1 MNISWIAWVF
11 LAILIIVFAMI
22 GYMLVS
28 LNRRG
33 DERSQ
38 LIKTKAMSMT
48 FIWTVLLLL
57 FETLRTAV
65 SKDAET
71 SPMLLLAAVSLIYLV
86 ALIAYKRKYGDLG

>member
-11 LAILIIVFAMI
+11 LIILMIVFAMI
-22 GYMLVS
+22 GYMLIS

-48 FIWTVLLLL
+48 FIGTVLLLL

-65 SKDAET
+65 SRDAET